1 MALLSREKE
10 GGAAAILT
18 NTHKRKTTYEL
29 LAEHIITHGPP
40 QAIAVFSD
48 SQTALK
54 STTLP
59 KRKTP
64 GQHLATQIF
73 NNFKRWSQH
82 FAMRLYWCPG
92 HTGIQQN
99 EEVDKLAKEEALSET
114 STHHTLHHISI
125 S

>member
-1 MALLSREKE
+1 MNFETELMALFLFQ
-10 GGAAAILT
+10 
-18 NTHKRKTTYEL
+18 EL
-29 LAEHIITHGPP
+29 LAKHIITHGPP
-40 QAIAVFSD
+40 QAIVVFSD

-64 GQHLATQIF
+64 SQHLATQIF

-82 FAMRLYWCPG
+82 FPMRLYWCPR

-99 EEVDKLAKEEALSET
+99 EEVDKLAKEAASSET